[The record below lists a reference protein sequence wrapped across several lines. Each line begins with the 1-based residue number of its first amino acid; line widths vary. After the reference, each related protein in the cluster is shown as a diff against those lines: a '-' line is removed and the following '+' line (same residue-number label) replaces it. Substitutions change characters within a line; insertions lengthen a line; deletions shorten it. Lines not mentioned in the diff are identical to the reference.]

1 MRSLQRV
8 SFNELAL
15 RLGVAPRALL
25 DAGRAAGLLPTAA
38 APRDLALG
46 AVPGLL
52 AVFRETHHRPHL
64 GWDLPDWLVASDDPV
79 WRVLA
84 SVYAEPMT
92 RPASLPPSQGRQ
104 LYDLVLA
111 AAPRRA
117 VEIGSFLGV
126 STLWMASALRRLGGG
141 HVTAVDVFEPRL
153 PFAPTHC
160 GCIVDPAGFVAAA
173 AARAGVADYVT
184 LAPGDSR
191 AFARGLAARDLGS
204 IDFLFIDGDHS
215 VGGCLDDFLTFL
227 PFVRVGGQ
235 ILLHDTHPA
244 RCGWPGP
251 RHVIDHYLR
260 DNRHF
265 SVREIVTEPDYG
277 MALVTKLDDGPALT
291 VGRRARAALTL
302 YPHRAL
308 RACVT
313 HPGLRRSVK
322 PALTALKLRLR
333 GLGAL

>member
-1 MRSLQRV
+1 MGSLQRV

-15 RLGVAPRALL
+15 RLGVAPRVLV
-25 DAGRAAGLLPTAA
+25 DAGVAAGLLPATSAQ
-38 APRDLALG
+38 RDVALG

-52 AVFRETHHRPHL
+52 AAFREAERRPHL
-64 GWDLPDWLVASDDPV
+64 GWELPDWLTASEDPV
-79 WRVLA
+79 WQVIA

-104 LYDLVLA
+104 LYELVLA

-141 HVTAVDVFEPRL
+141 QVTAVDVFEPRL

-160 GCIVDPAGFVAAA
+160 GCILDPAGFVAAA
-173 AARAGVADYVT
+173 AARAGVAAHVM

-191 AFARGLAARDLGS
+191 AFARGLTPRDHGS

-251 RHVIDHYLR
+251 RHVLDHYLQG
-260 DNRHF
+260 NPHF
-265 SVREIVTEPDYG
+265 NVREIVTEPDYG
-277 MALVTKLDDGPALT
+277 MALITRLDDGPALT
-291 VGRRARAALTL
+291 AGQRVRAALTL

-308 RACVT
+308 RACAT
-313 HPGLRRSVK
+313 HPRLRRAVR
-322 PALTALKLRLR
+322 PAMAAVKLRLR
-333 GLGAL
+333 GVAAL